1 MPEIIAS
8 TYELSE
14 KLGAGGGGTVYLAN
28 HLRLNKKVV
37 LKADKRAVTT
47 RPELLRRE
55 VDVLKNLSHPHIPQ
69 VYDYFVENDTVYTV
83 MDYVQGES
91 LDKPLKRGEK
101 YPQPQ
106 VIKWARQLLG
116 ALSYLHSPT
125 HGDPPRGYVHSDI
138 KPANLMRTPD
148 NNIYLI
154 DFNIALALGEENVI
168 GCSIGYA
175 SPEHYGLDFSS
186 GYDTVTSTSESRM
199 KENVSRKR
207 RMDVGKAEPQK
218 PSDRTEVTRNPA
230 ETELLKLS
238 DKTEAA
244 ENPAETELL
253 EPFDKTEVTGNLAE
267 TKRLEPLDKTAVMGN
282 TAETTP
288 LNPGME
294 MGHMLD
300 SRSGTWGKASPSS
313 AGNNAGN
320 SSFSGKV
327 IIPDV
332 RSDIYSVGA
341 TLYHLL
347 SGKRPARNATEV
359 EALSDEEF
367 SPQIVAIISRAM
379 NPNPDL
385 RYQTAEEMLDAFLH
399 LREND
404 TRVQRRKRSGRMAAV
419 LFSASFLLSVAVS
432 FVGLKRM
439 QTAQTQLTLAEY
451 SANALREGDVSG
463 AVRLALQAVPG
474 GKSILEAAVM
484 PQTQLALAEALGVYD
499 LSDGFR
505 ALDSLELPSAPFHT
519 VLSPEGSRLAVVYA
533 YETAVFDLEEQRRI
547 AVLPVQKS
555 ALADVVFTD
564 EEHIIYAGDKG
575 VAAYDLE
582 KGEMLWTGDVAVTL
596 AISADRTVAA
606 AVDRKED
613 HAVLYRTTDGA
624 KIGECSFQGFT
635 MQAPAN
641 DIFADPGDTVF
652 ALNRDGS
659 RLAVSFSNGGL
670 IIFDIND
677 AENGL
682 IVYEESEYR
691 SFDGGFSG
699 DYFAFTGR
707 RNGKSEFGII
717 DVEEGTY
724 VSSYESANPLLVSAD
739 EGGIYRAEGSSLVR
753 IDVDAQETTELAY
766 TSDAVIT
773 AFSAGQEYTLTATE
787 DGCIS
792 FYDSGAHL
800 SSAENCGENCDF
812 AVLSG
817 KYAIVGNRSSTSLR
831 VLQLDGQEEG
841 ELLSYDA
848 RYPHDEARI
857 SQDGRTAMFFDYK
870 GFRIYD
876 MSGEMLAEEKLPDP
890 GQIYDQQ
897 FVRYGDGSWLEV
909 TWYDGTVRRY
919 NAGDGAMLSEE
930 MGEPPS
936 KDLEEEFI
944 TEDYRILSPLHAA
957 PEVYDI
963 KSGKLIATLKEDGYL
978 TYVTQVEE
986 YIIAEYLSAAGDGK
1000 RFGVL
1005 LDDRFRKIAVLPN
1018 LCDVLGNELVFD
1030 YESGNLRR
1038 CRLYS
1043 LEELVSLGEKFLEG
1057 Q

>member
-1 MPEIIAS
+1 MGKERKSKPKEECNTMPEIIAS

-14 KLGAGGGGTVYLAN
+14 KLGAGGGGTVYLAR

-186 GYDTVTSTSESRM
+186 NYDTVTPTSGSRVKEGVSRM
-199 KENVSRKR
+199 R
-207 RMDVGKAEPQK
+207 RVNADKA
-218 PSDRTEVTRNPA
+218 
-230 ETELLKLS
+230 S
-238 DKTEAA
+238 DKTEMM

-253 EPFDKTEVTGNLAE
+253 EPS
-267 TKRLEPLDKTAVMGN
+267 DKTAVMVN
-282 TAETTP
+282 TAETEL
-288 LNPGME
+288 LNHGMKTE
-294 MGHMLD
+294 P
-300 SRSGTWGKASPSS
+300 K
-313 AGNNAGN
+313 

-327 IIPDV
+327 IIPYV

-359 EALSDEEF
+359 ETLSDAEF

-385 RYQTAEEMLDAFLH
+385 RYQTAGEMLDAFLH
-399 LREND
+399 LCEND
-404 TRVQRRKRSGRMAAV
+404 PRVRRRKRNGRIAAV
-419 LFSASFLLSVAVS
+419 LFSGSFMLSIAVS

-463 AVRLALQAVPG
+463 AVRLALQAVPD
-474 GKSILEAAVM
+474 GKRILEAALM
-484 PQTQLALAEALGVYD
+484 PQTQLALTEALGVYD
-499 LSDGFR
+499 LSDGFKM
-505 ALDSLELPSAPFHT
+505 LDSLELPSVPFRI

-533 YETAVFDLEEQRRI
+533 YETAVFDLEQQRRI
-547 AVLPVQKS
+547 AVLPVQQS
-555 ALADVVFTD
+555 ALSDVVFVD

-575 VAAYDLE
+575 VTAYDLE
-582 KGEMLWTGDVAVTL
+582 KGEILWTGDMAVTL
-596 AISADRTVAA
+596 AISADASVVA

-613 HAVLYRTTDGA
+613 HAVLYHTADGTM
-624 KIGECSFQGFT
+624 IGECPFLGFS

-670 IIFDIND
+670 IVFDVNNP
-677 AENGL
+677 ENGL

-699 DYFAFTGR
+699 DYFALVGR
-707 RNGKSEFGII
+707 RNGESEFGVI
-717 DVEEGTY
+717 DVEEGIY
-724 VSSYESANPLLVSAD
+724 VSSYESANPLLVYAD
-739 EGGIYRAEGSSLVR
+739 EGGIYRAEGSSLTR
-753 IDVDAQETTELAY
+753 IDVEARETTELAY
-766 TSDAVIT
+766 TGDAVIT
-773 AFSAGQEYTLTATE
+773 AFSAGGEYTLTATE
-787 DGCIS
+787 DGGIS

-817 KYAIVGNRSSTSLR
+817 EYAIAGNRSSTSLR
-831 VLQLDGQEEG
+831 ILQLYRQKEG

-848 RYPHDEARI
+848 RYPHDEARV
-857 SQDGRTAMFFDYK
+857 SQDGRTAMLFDYK
-870 GFRIYD
+870 KFRIYD
-876 MSGEMLAEEKLPDP
+876 MTGRLLAEEKLPDP

-897 FVRYGDGSWLEV
+897 FVRSGEGSWLEV

-919 NAGDGAMLSEE
+919 SAGDGAVLSEK

-944 TEDYRILSPLHAA
+944 TEDYRIRSPLHTA
-957 PEVYDI
+957 PEVYDVR
-963 KSGKLIATLKEDGYL
+963 SGKLLTTLDEDGYL
-978 TYVTQVEE
+978 TYVTQVGECV
-986 YIIAEYLSAAGDGK
+986 IAEYLSAAGDGK

-1005 LDDRFRKIAVLPN
+1005 LDDRLRKIAVLPN
-1018 LCDVLGNELVFD
+1018 LCDVLGDELVFD

-1043 LEELVSLGEKFLEG
+1043 MEELVALGEKFLEG